1 MKRGDFVSYKRRPE
15 FRGVIVDTWEL
26 LSPDSKRASVVWE
39 TGTHTS
45 VSLEPTA
52 TYNAV
57 DPCDPFPIPSVMRK
71 ALNKQRD
78 LALETA
84 SKAADRAEFLRT
96 FLAARPVKGKR

>member
-26 LSPDSKRASVVWE
+26 LSPD
-39 TGTHTS
+39 
-45 VSLEPTA
+45 
-52 TYNAV
+52 NAV